1 MDQVKARD
9 ILSGRRGGAAAVAF
23 RALTWA
29 ASKPYGWLMRLRRW
43 GYRAGLL
50 PVRSARAPVI
60 CVGNVTTGGTG
71 KTPMVAWIVERLKDH
86 GRRPA
91 ILLRGYKATA
101 GRSDE
106 AELLRQ
112 TAGVAVIVN
121 ADRVAAAEAACADGA
136 DVLVMDDG
144 FQHLRLG
151 RDLDVV
157 LIDATNP
164 FGFGHCLPRGLLR
177 EPLSALR
184 SAHALVITRS
194 DQVEPE
200 ALADLRLR
208 LARAAPNA
216 AVCTAVHELIGIIDP
231 SGRRLPVSELAGT
244 DVCAFCGIANPG
256 GFFATLER
264 AGARVLA
271 KLTFDDHVAYDK
283 AVLGRIARAVGDV
296 AADVLATT
304 AKDRVKIADPSG
316 FTVPLWTVEVR
327 MRVVEGQ
334 QQLLNAIMRAAGNLG

>member
-1 MDQVKARD
+1 MDQAKARD
-9 ILSGRRGGAAAVAF
+9 ILSGRRSGAAAAAV

-43 GYRAGLL
+43 AYRAGLL
-50 PVRSARAPVI
+50 PARSARAPVI
-60 CVGNVTTGGTG
+60 CVGNLTTGGTG
-71 KTPMVAWIVERLKDH
+71 KTPMAAWIVERLKEH

-91 ILLRGYKATA
+91 ILLRGYKAAA

-106 AELLRQ
+106 AELLRR
-112 TAGVAVIVN
+112 TVGAAVIVN

-136 DVLVMDDG
+136 DVLIMDDG
-144 FQHLRLG
+144 LQHLRLR

-184 SAHALVITRS
+184 DVRALVVTRS
-194 DQVEPE
+194 DQIEPE

-208 LARAAPNA
+208 LARAAPKA
-216 AVCTAVHELIGIIDP
+216 IVCTAVHEPVGIIDAA
-231 SGRRLPVSELAGT
+231 GRRLPVSDLAGAE
-244 DVCAFCGIANPG
+244 VCAFCGIANPEA
-256 GFFATLER
+256 FFATLDG

-271 KLTFDDHVAYDK
+271 KLAFDDHVAY
-283 AVLGRIARAVGDV
+283 GRAILDRIDGAVGDV
-296 AADVLATT
+296 DRRGPNARRRRPAAA
-304 AKDRVKIADPSG
+304 P
-316 FTVPLWTVEVR
+316 
-327 MRVVEGQ
+327 
-334 QQLLNAIMRAAGNLG
+334 